1 MGEIS
6 LDHEKIS
13 FTLTG
18 LSLQLR
24 EGKEK
29 NNNIYSSPG
38 TMVSYSNG
46 RRRKRERRDIDDSR
60 PLPFLFALNKQVW
73 SFFTYY
79 FFFTLADI
87 CTNVFSQ
94 RVKEEKDERYQ
105 TFNVRR
111 GWGGGKRQW
120 RERKTVKTF
129 GSQQRVCSLA
139 GLQISKPSDGGGV
152 SCLEH
157 MPTCLNKAPCRDKR
171 YPREGNINWGL
182 TVYGIKKILLLLED
196 IIPDSSRW
204 S

>member
-1 MGEIS
+1 M
-6 LDHEKIS
+6 
-13 FTLTG
+13 F
-18 LSLQLR
+18 
-24 EGKEK
+24 
-29 NNNIYSSPG
+29 
-38 TMVSYSNG
+38 SYSNG

-60 PLPFLFALNKQVW
+60 PLPFLLVLNKQVW

-105 TFNVRR
+105 TFNVSK
-111 GWGGGKRQW
+111 GWGGGKRQR

-171 YPREGNINWGL
+171 YPREGNINWDL
-182 TVYGIKKILLLLED
+182 TMYGIKKNPLAAGGYNTRQLQVKLEIRWGD
-196 IIPDSSRW
+196 HNEEKRMEKKCNRQDTAVSR
-204 S
+204 SFL